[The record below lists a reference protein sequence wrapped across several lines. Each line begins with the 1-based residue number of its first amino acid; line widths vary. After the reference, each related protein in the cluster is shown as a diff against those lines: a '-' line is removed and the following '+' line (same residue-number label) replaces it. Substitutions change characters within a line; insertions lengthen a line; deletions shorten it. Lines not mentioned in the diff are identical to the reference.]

1 MSRFKSGIQLRLLIS
16 FTLVTAIGGLVLFL
30 IARRQLEDT
39 SLQLYQLSSE
49 SEALTIA
56 NSLFN
61 SIGEVDSES
70 SSGAQA
76 LNSLLT
82 QLRPAQDRDL
92 TLFTPQLNV
101 IGYTSTDPPEGLPAS
116 APEITAAQS
125 GHTGQDTR
133 FDDSGIP
140 FAYAAAPIGH
150 EGEGIRAILQ
160 IKAPLQPAYDV
171 AQSQSIQ
178 LASVWIPVV
187 MVVAIVSLWIGQDI
201 TRPIRQL
208 HRSAIRIADGA
219 LNERIDLNSS
229 DEIGQLAQAFN
240 YMVNRLN
247 LLLAVQRS
255 FVSNAAHELRAPLM
269 SLSLRMEALQDK
281 TLPIEQQQLYL
292 HESVDELKHMSEM
305 VTSLLT
311 LARLD
316 EGKYN
321 ITIEVFDV
329 VALLRDIA
337 RNWRIQAQE
346 AGLTLTVS
354 VPDLLPLPRINP
366 GDLRMVLDNLLSNA
380 LKYTPEGGEIRFLA
394 SNETGQLRIE
404 VADTGIGFNP
414 DEAEHLFERFY
425 RSDYARSLSV
435 MGTGL
440 GLAIVHLLLKQYHA
454 PLNISSQG
462 RGQGATFVVCI
473 PLA

>member
-1 MSRFKSGIQLRLLIS
+1 
-16 FTLVTAIGGLVLFL
+16 
-30 IARRQLEDT
+30 
-39 SLQLYQLSSE
+39 
-49 SEALTIA
+49 
-56 NSLFN
+56 
-61 SIGEVDSES
+61 
-70 SSGAQA
+70 
-76 LNSLLT
+76 
-82 QLRPAQDRDL
+82 
-92 TLFTPQLNV
+92 
-101 IGYTSTDPPEGLPAS
+101 
-116 APEITAAQS
+116 
-125 GHTGQDTR
+125 
-133 FDDSGIP
+133 
-140 FAYAAAPIGH
+140 
-150 EGEGIRAILQ
+150 
-160 IKAPLQPAYDV
+160 
-171 AQSQSIQ
+171 
-178 LASVWIPVV
+178 
-187 MVVAIVSLWIGQDI
+187 
-201 TRPIRQL
+201 
-208 HRSAIRIADGA
+208 
-219 LNERIDLNSS
+219 
-229 DEIGQLAQAFN
+229 
-240 YMVNRLN
+240 
-247 LLLAVQRS
+247 
-255 FVSNAAHELRAPLM
+255 
-269 SLSLRMEALQDK
+269 MEALQDK